1 MSYKVRVFN
10 KCVKWELVGHD
21 NFYFFDTGV
30 FQALR
35 RRGTFDQSGEI
46 EGQALEGLVAQHLRA
61 WNSYGENE
69 HEITYWR
76 TRWGVEV
83 DFVVYGPSGIWALEV
98 KSSDRV
104 KSEDL
109 RGVNAFLDD
118 YPEAKGILLYRGT
131 ARLKEGRIHCLPVEN
146 FLRGLTPQKELV

>member
-1 MSYKVRVFN
+1 MTVDEVMRLPPVQWIVR
-10 KCVKWELVGHD
+10 
-21 NFYFFDTGV
+21 GV
-30 FQALR
+30 LPR
-35 RRGTFDQSGEI
+35 D
-46 EGQALEGLVAQHLRA
+46 GLA
-61 WNSYGENE
+61 
-69 HEITYWR
+69 
-76 TRWGVEV
+76 
-83 DFVVYGPSGIWALEV
+83 VVYGPSGIWALEV

-109 RGVNAFLDD
+109 RGLNAFLDD